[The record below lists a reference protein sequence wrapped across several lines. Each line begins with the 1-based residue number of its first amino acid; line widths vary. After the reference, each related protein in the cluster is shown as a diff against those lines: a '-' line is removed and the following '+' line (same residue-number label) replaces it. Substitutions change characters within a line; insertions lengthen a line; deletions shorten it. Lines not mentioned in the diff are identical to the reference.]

1 MVSFMIRGLA
11 IRSCLLAFALA
22 ALAHPALAQSQE
34 RSPARGGGAESQP
47 GRSGS
52 KPERK
57 FDTKGESAKKGGET
71 NAVPGAQ
78 VLEIFDDWKAYAT
91 EGKSKICYALSQ
103 PTARQPASIKDT
115 TGYLFVSFRPAD
127 KVSNEI
133 ALVMGFATKDG
144 GAAEAVI
151 GSKKFDLVTKGAN
164 AWIKNQ
170 SEEGQVISAMLG
182 GKDLVVKAVSGR
194 GNATTDR
201 YSLKG
206 FKSAL
211 ERARKECRTGSR

>member
-1 MVSFMIRGLA
+1 MIRGLA
-11 IRSCLLAFALA
+11 VRCLLTLALA
-22 ALAHPALAQSQE
+22 ALALPALAQSQE
-34 RSPARGGGAESQP
+34 RSPSRGGADSQS

-57 FDTKGESAKKGGET
+57 SAPKAEPSKKTAET

-78 VLEIFDDWKAYAT
+78 VLETFDDWKAYAT

-103 PTARQPASIKDT
+103 PTTRQPATIKDT

-144 GAAEAVI
+144 GGAEALI
-151 GSKKFDLVTKGAN
+151 GSKKFDLVTKGPN

-170 SEEGQVISAMLG
+170 SEEGQVISSMLG

-206 FKSAL
+206 FKPAL
-211 ERARKECRTGSR
+211 ERARKECRVASR